1 MKSIEE
7 VVREKQGAP
16 PEALV
21 AALVE
26 REDEVADMLR
36 LAGIQFGVYPAIVAK
51 VFKDVGL
58 GTPPDET
65 LAALI
70 DAQFVALME
79 AFQRAHDQGTPPPA
93 P

>member
-7 VVREKQGAP
+7 VVREKQDAP

-21 AALVE
+21 AALME
-26 REDEVADMLR
+26 REDEMADTLR
-36 LAGIQFGVYPAIVAK
+36 MAGIQFGVYPAIVAK
-51 VFKDVGL
+51 VFKDVGI
-58 GTPPDET
+58 GTPPTEDVGKM
-65 LAALI
+65 I

-79 AFQRAHDQGTPPPA
+79 AFQRAAEQGDPPPA